1 MNDNSFTKVLVLYKI
16 TNVKG
21 ESGAYNAFEL
31 SGKGSVS
38 LSDVKNN
45 CHALK
50 HLNAAGANGYHWRVR
65 VDDKVTNP
73 KAPLKYSWWDI
84 QDENARLPVKEVS
97 FTDLN
102 HILSPSSQ
110 RDGNHHDSSSSSSS
124 HMTASSMTRTLGKAL
139 KGVAASVDVA
149 TSSTPAHYAN
159 FPRVPIVMFKLLDVT
174 KLYDEHSL
182 SVRSSSGGHGGL
194 RARRTVAPPA
204 APATRAPSSQGQG
217 QRQASNHHGAGAR
230 VAQAPKVVA
239 QKKVEEATLMDFG
252 APMPSVPTSQ
262 TVRSSS
268 RVLHH
273 AHTSPPAMTR
283 PAASSTSTS
292 TSNESRAEKLKREYE
307 EKKRTENRVWD
318 EVDQRWVTVNAAAT
332 GVANNRSTA
341 SAPPGADVAVNKTKI
356 QAVSLD
362 NVNTAGKSA
371 AVANAVQN
379 RVNEMRESQE
389 KALNEIRE
397 REAAKAKVEAEEDV
411 VRQKLEPKIK
421 AWAEEHG
428 KKKQLRALLA
438 SLDKV
443 LWPGANWKPIG
454 LGDLLD
460 DKKVKLAYHKAS
472 RVVHPD
478 KTMSLGPE
486 ERFIAKRIFDS
497 LAQAKSEWDSSK

>member
-21 ESGAYNAFEL
+21 ESVAYNAFEL

-38 LSDVKNN
+38 LRDVKNN
-45 CHALK
+45 CHALQQ
-50 HLNAAGANGYHWRVR
+50 LNPAGANGYHWRVR

-73 KAPLKYSWWDI
+73 KAPPKYSWWDI

-97 FTDLN
+97 FTDLS
-102 HILSPSSQ
+102 HILSPSSHA
-110 RDGNHHDSSSSSSS
+110 RDVSHHHDSSSSS
-124 HMTASSMTRTLGKAL
+124 MTASSVTRSLGKAL

-149 TSSTPAHYAN
+149 TSSTPAHHAN

-174 KLYDEHSL
+174 KLYDEHRPIAR
-182 SVRSSSGGHGGL
+182 SVPRGNGVAQARGSVSASASRNPSSSMSH
-194 RARRTVAPPA
+194 
-204 APATRAPSSQGQG
+204 SQG
-217 QRQASNHHGAGAR
+217 QRQGLNQGTSKSTSSR
-230 VAQAPKVVA
+230 VAQPSRAVQ
-239 QKKVEEATLMDFG
+239 QKKVEEGTLMDFG
-252 APMPSVPTSQ
+252 APAPSVPISQ
-262 TVRSSS
+262 PQRS
-268 RVLHH
+268 RVLQH
-273 AHTSPPAMTR
+273 AHTSPPAV
-283 PAASSTSTS
+283 SSS
-292 TSNESRAEKLKREYE
+292 ESRAEKLKREYE

-318 EVDQRWVTVNAAAT
+318 EVDQRWVTVDSTKDA
-332 GVANNRSTA
+332 VSNRSTP
-341 SAPPGADVAVNKTKI
+341 SAPPGANVAMNKTKI

-389 KALNEIRE
+389 KALKEIRD
-397 REAAKAKVEAEEDV
+397 REAAKAKTEAEEDV

-460 DKKVKLAYHKAS
+460 DKKVKIAYHKAS

-478 KTMSLGPE
+478 KTISLGPE
-486 ERFIAKRIFDS
+486 ERFMAKRIFDS